1 MQTIINTIAS
11 YISYFWFYITNLVFY
26 VIGVKQVSTKH
37 NYLSWITGYG
47 DGLDKCTSFNVD
59 ISKKK
64 MLQSFDEVKNSFA
77 NYGKMDFS
85 SIKFDAEI
93 YFQPMNI

>member
-1 MQTIINTIAS
+1 
-11 YISYFWFYITNLVFY
+11 
-26 VIGVKQVSTKH
+26 VSTNQ

-47 DGLDKCTSFNVD
+47 DSLDKCTSLNLND
-59 ISKKK
+59 NKRK

-85 SIKFDAEI
+85 SITFDPEI
-93 YFQPMNI
+93 YFQSMD